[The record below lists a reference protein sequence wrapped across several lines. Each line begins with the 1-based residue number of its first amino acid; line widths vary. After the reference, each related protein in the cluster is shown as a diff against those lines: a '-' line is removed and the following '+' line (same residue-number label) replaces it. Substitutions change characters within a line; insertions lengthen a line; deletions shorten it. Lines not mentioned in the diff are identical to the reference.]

1 MGFII
6 RRFITR
12 PKGALT
18 SPNPGIWDQNLVPG
32 GYPRPLWYYGL
43 DPINFF
49 LIKKNNQLG
58 QRGRRWPAGMAGPSG
73 HLAWPA
79 GSATGVG
86 GMAGP
91 SGHLAW
97 PAGSATGV
105 GGMAGPSGHLVR
117 PGRVGQ
123 ACGAG
128 IRGKDGRRAAAIDRP
143 SWHEGEGWGKAH
155 ALYPSPQ
162 AKFTGIVRPGGW
174 GCPAP
179 PLLLVGPPGHLG
191 SLGCIGEENSRPLEL
206 PEPHLSWPVGRAFRT
221 PGGASR

>member
-18 SPNPGIWDQNLVPG
+18 SPNPGIWDPKVLPDPWG
-32 GYPRPLWYYGL
+32 GGLWYYGL
-43 DPINFF
+43 DPINFIF
-49 LIKKNNQLG
+49 NQKNNQLG

-73 HLAWPA
+73 HLAGP
-79 GSATGVG
+79 VRV
-86 GMAGP
+86 GMACGAAP
-91 SGHLAW
+91 
-97 PAGSATGV
+97 V
-105 GGMAGPSGHLVR
+105 
-117 PGRVGQ
+117 RVGQ